1 MNGKT
6 KKAVKWSAVTIIP
19 LIISVLVLWEKG
31 GAFLE
36 PAVTQKVTAK
46 VEVVARKH
54 DADQKEIMSKLDS
67 VKSDLMNKM
76 DENNREQIRLIVQ
89 ALRTER
95 GIP

>member
-1 MNGKT
+1 MNGNA

-19 LIISVLVLWEKG
+19 LAISVLVLWEKG

-36 PAVTQKVTAK
+36 PAVTPRITAK
-46 VEVVARKH
+46 VETVARRH
-54 DADQKEIMSKLDS
+54 DADQKEIMNKLDS
-67 VKSDLMNKM
+67 VRSDLMDKM

-95 GIP
+95 GTP